1 MPPSVASQA
10 PPHPQLMPPRLSCCS
25 REVGARRARDVDL
38 KFAMPEL
45 LVDPCSLS
53 LYLSIYLSRSRSLYP
68 IFVSL
73 RFPN

>member
-10 PPHPQLMPPRLSCCS
+10 PPHPQPIPPRLSCCS

-45 LVDPCSLS
+45 FVPGTNVAEENDLS
-53 LYLSIYLSRSRSLYP
+53 M
-68 IFVSL
+68 
-73 RFPN
+73 N